1 MLRTLSVQN
10 IAIAENLTVDFSSGL
25 NVITGETGA
34 GKSILVDALGLLR
47 NQKVDLSL
55 IRIGSDNAQVSA
67 VFQIKKDSSIFE
79 TLEELGIGSLDEG
92 REIVLRKLINR
103 QSKHRAFIND
113 VPVNLKTLQLVATD
127 LIDISSQY
135 ENQHLLVPSH
145 HTTYLD
151 QFANC
156 SAISVMVSKNVTVLN
171 DLCAEINELDDEIK
185 KHERE
190 CALYQFELN
199 QIVEAN
205 VVESKWD
212 EVQRIVSI
220 GNKSAQASQICFD
233 VMNMLTDTDDSCAA
247 RLKQSIKQIERLAK
261 LAPNS
266 SFPVDVE
273 NFRTA
278 LAGIE
283 ELSYQT
289 QKTQQFFFI
298 DESDLQAALERAEVY
313 NKILSRFGPS
323 IADVLNHKSTCEQS
337 LNAGLNLS
345 EKRDSLIATA
355 AKLLVQTIQLAKKLS
370 KARQESVKPLCARV
384 EAELS
389 ELGMGKTKFVCEL
402 RQSEPASL
410 SDKWPEIVLA
420 ELDDGHKKLA
430 NQLLK
435 SGFERAQF
443 LMSANMGFEPQAI
456 EKVAS
461 GGELSRVMLA
471 IKNVLFAKTPLS
483 VFVFDEIDTGVS
495 GQIAAKI
502 GRKLAEFC
510 RKRQAVCITH
520 LPQVA
525 CFADEHLIAKKVTR
539 ANTTVATVKQASET
553 ERIEELAKMLSGE
566 RRTTESLAQAKRLVA
581 EARRV

>member
-10 IAIAENLTVDFSSGL
+10 IAIADNLTVDFSGGL

-67 VFQIKKDSSIFE
+67 VFQIKKDSTIFE
-79 TLEELGIGSLDEG
+79 TLEELGVDGLDEG
-92 REIVLRKLINR
+92 REVVLRKLINR

-113 VPVNLKTLQLVATD
+113 VPVNLKTLQVVATE

-156 SAISVMVSKNVTVLN
+156 SALSATVSKNVSILTS
-171 DLCAEINELDDEIK
+171 LCSEITEIDDEIK

-205 VVESKWD
+205 VVESEWD

-220 GNKSAQASQICFD
+220 GHKSTQASHICFD

-247 RLKQSIKQIERLAK
+247 RIKQSIKQIERLAK

-266 SFPVDVE
+266 SVPINVE
-273 NFRTA
+273 NFRAA

-289 QKTQQFFFI
+289 QKTQQFFFV
-298 DESDLQAALERAEVY
+298 DESDLQSALERAEVY

-323 IADVLNHKSTCEQS
+323 IADVLSHKSQCEMF
-337 LNAGLNLS
+337 LNAGLNLT
-345 EKRDSLIATA
+345 EKRDSLISSAVQ
-355 AKLLVQTIQLAKKLS
+355 LLTQTIQVAKKLS
-370 KARQESVKPLCARV
+370 KARQEGVKPLCVRV
-384 EAELS
+384 ESELA

-402 RQSEPASL
+402 RQTDFASTPN
-410 SDKWPEIVLA
+410 KWPDIVLA
-420 ELDDGHKKLA
+420 EFDHDHQKLA
-430 NQLLK
+430 NRLSK
-435 SGFERAQF
+435 TGFERAQF
-443 LMSANMGFEPQAI
+443 LMSANTGFEPQAI